1 LAILSKMILYDH
13 STFTLLFDNITIFWN
28 NFMMVE
34 SEPCSHEYDH
44 NGTLSC
50 RKCGKVRY

>member
-1 LAILSKMILYDH
+1 MILYDH
-13 STFTLLFDNITIFWN
+13 SKFALFFDNIDIFWKHI
-28 NFMMVE
+28 MMAE
-34 SEPCSHEYDH
+34 PEPCVHEYAQ

>member
-1 LAILSKMILYDH
+1 
-13 STFTLLFDNITIFWN
+13 
-28 NFMMVE
+28 MVE
-34 SEPCSHEYDH
+34 SEPCNHEYVS

>member
-1 LAILSKMILYDH
+1 
-13 STFTLLFDNITIFWN
+13 
-28 NFMMVE
+28 MMVE
-34 SEPCSHEYDH
+34 PESCSHEYAL

>member
-1 LAILSKMILYDH
+1 MILYDH
-13 STFTLLFDNITIFWN
+13 SKFSLFFDNITIF
-28 NFMMVE
+28 FDKIMMVE
-34 SEPCSHEYDH
+34 SEPCTHEYAH

>member
-1 LAILSKMILYDH
+1 
-13 STFTLLFDNITIFWN
+13 
-28 NFMMVE
+28 MMVE
-34 SEPCSHEYDH
+34 PEPCSHEYAL